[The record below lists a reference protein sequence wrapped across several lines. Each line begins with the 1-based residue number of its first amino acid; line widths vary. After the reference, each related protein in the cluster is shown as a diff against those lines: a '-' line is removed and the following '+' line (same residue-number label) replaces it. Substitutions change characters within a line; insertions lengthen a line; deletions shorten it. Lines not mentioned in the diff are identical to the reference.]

1 PLPACMVSVELDG
14 QHPVPDEEVVLDQRI
29 FKKSFL
35 RFFEDPLKPLLTNQL
50 LDRLLCGFLPVQVKC
65 RFHGVFSLR
74 VLLCVS
80 YRQRPDIASH
90 IAAIMYTK
98 IIAVNSVSYSRLETL
113 KHQKSLLSEAD
124 RKSTRLNSSHVSI
137 SYAVFCLKKKK

>member
-1 PLPACMVSVELDG
+1 
-14 QHPVPDEEVVLDQRI
+14 

-50 LDRLLCGFLPVQVKC
+50 FDRLPCGFLPVQVKC

-74 VLLCVS
+74 FLLSVS

-98 IIAVNSVSYSRLETL
+98 ISAVNGVSYSRRETL
-113 KHQKSLLSEAD
+113 KHQKSLLSEAPGV
-124 RKSTRLNSSHVSI
+124 SGLPVLFLLVPVIHVLVGI
-137 SYAVFCLKKKK
+137 P